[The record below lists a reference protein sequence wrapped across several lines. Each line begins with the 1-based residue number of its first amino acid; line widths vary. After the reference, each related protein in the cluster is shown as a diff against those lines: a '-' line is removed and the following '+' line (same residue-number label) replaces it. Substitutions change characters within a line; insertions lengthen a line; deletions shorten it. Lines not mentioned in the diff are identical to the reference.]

1 MKSFLVRV
9 KDSFSRYK
17 KHDERW
23 KHFVLGILVSFISL
37 FAFLSIIQEYFENG
51 GNYII
56 DKVSIN
62 FVKSIE
68 TPLLNKIV
76 YNITI
81 LGNSKSVIVIT
92 IIGVLFLIYKKLKS
106 EAAFLALNILGV
118 WLLNE
123 ALKAFFKRNR
133 PDIRIIEVH
142 GYSLPSGHAMIF
154 MTLAIITSYLIL
166 IHLKGMSIRWFFATL
181 LIMLAIAIG
190 LSRVYLRVHYLSDVL
205 AGWSAGAFWSALNII
220 FNRYSYYKKNARR
233 F

>member
-1 MKSFLVRV
+1 MKSFLVRF
-9 KDSFSRYK
+9 KDSFSKYR

-23 KHFVLGILVSFISL
+23 KYFVLGILVSFISL

-51 GNYII
+51 GNYAI
-56 DKVSIN
+56 DKVAIN

-68 TPLLNKIV
+68 TPLLSKIIYKITMLGNSLAV
-76 YNITI
+76 IIITI
-81 LGNSKSVIVIT
+81 LAA
-92 IIGVLFLIYKKLKS
+92 LFLIYKNLKN
-106 EAAFLALNILGV
+106 EAGFLTLNILGV

-123 ALKAFFKRNR
+123 ALKASFKRNR
-133 PDIRIIEVH
+133 PDIRIIEVR

-154 MTLAIITSYLIL
+154 MTLAIMASYLIL
-166 IHLKGMSIRWFFATL
+166 IHLKAMPIRWFFATL
-181 LIMLAIAIG
+181 LIILAIAIG

-220 FNRYSYYKKNARR
+220 FHRYSYYKKNAKR

>member
-1 MKSFLVRV
+1 MNSFFIRF
-9 KDSFSRYK
+9 KYSFSKYK

-23 KHFVLGILVSFISL
+23 KYLVLGILVSFISL
-37 FAFLSIIQEYFENG
+37 FVFLSIIEDYFENG
-51 GNYII
+51 GNYAI
-56 DKVSIN
+56 DKISIN

-68 TPLLNKIV
+68 TPLLSKTV

-81 LGNSKSVIVIT
+81 LGNSSSVIVIT
-92 IIGVLFLIYKKLKS
+92 LLGTLFLIYKNLKN
-106 EAAFLALNILGV
+106 EAVFLASNILGV

-154 MTLAIITSYLIL
+154 MTLAIISSYLIL
-166 IHLKGMSIRWFFATL
+166 IYLKGMPIRWFFPTL
-181 LIMLAIAIG
+181 LIILGIAIG

-220 FNRYSYYKKNARR
+220 FHRYSHYKKNARH

>member
-1 MKSFLVRV
+1 MKSFFIRFKHSL
-9 KDSFSRYK
+9 STYK

-23 KHFVLGILVSFISL
+23 KYLVLGVLVSFISL
-37 FAFLSIIQEYFENG
+37 FAFLSIIEDYFENG
-51 GNYII
+51 GNYAI
-56 DKVSIN
+56 DKVAIN

-68 TPLLNKIV
+68 TPLLSKIV
-76 YNITI
+76 YSITT
-81 LGNSKSVIVIT
+81 LGNSSGVIILT
-92 IIGVLFLIYKKLKS
+92 LLGASFLIYKKLKS
-106 EAAFLALNILGV
+106 EAAFLSLNILGV

-154 MTLAIITSYLIL
+154 MTLAIIASYLIL
-166 IHLKGMSIRWFFATL
+166 IHLKGMTIRWFFATL
-181 LIMLAIAIG
+181 LIILAIAIG

-220 FNRYSYYKKNARR
+220 FHRYSHYKKNSKH

>member
-1 MKSFLVRV
+1 LKSFLVGF
-9 KDSFSRYK
+9 KDSFSKYK

-23 KHFVLGILVSFISL
+23 KHLVLGILVSFISL
-37 FAFLSIIQEYFENG
+37 FVFLNIIEEYFENG
-51 GNYII
+51 GNYAI
-56 DKVSIN
+56 DKIAIN

-68 TPLLNKIV
+68 TPLLSKIV
-76 YNITI
+76 YKVTTIGNSSSVIIITI
-81 LGNSKSVIVIT
+81 LG
-92 IIGVLFLIYKKLKS
+92 VLFLVYKNFKN
-106 EAAFLALNILGV
+106 EALFLASNILGV

-154 MTLAIITSYLIL
+154 MTLAIIASYLIL
-166 IHLKGMSIRWFFATL
+166 IYLKGMPIRWFFTTL

-220 FNRYSYYKKNARR
+220 FHRYSHYKKNARH

>member
-1 MKSFLVRV
+1 MKSFFIRF
-9 KDSFSRYK
+9 KDSFYKYK

-23 KHFVLGILVSFISL
+23 KHFALGIVISFISL
-37 FAFLSIIQEYFENG
+37 FAFLSIIEEYFENG
-51 GNYII
+51 GNYAI
-56 DKVSIN
+56 DKVAIN

-68 TPLLNKIV
+68 TPLLSKII
-76 YNITI
+76 YKITI
-81 LGNSKSVIVIT
+81 LGNSSSVI
-92 IIGVLFLIYKKLKS
+92 IIIILGALFLIYRNLKN
-106 EAAFLALNILGV
+106 EAVFLVSNILGV

-154 MTLAIITSYLIL
+154 MTLAIIASYLIL
-166 IHLKGMSIRWFFATL
+166 IHLKNMPIRWFFAIM
-181 LIMLAIAIG
+181 LIMLAIVIG
-190 LSRVYLRVHYLSDVL
+190 VSRVYLRVHYLSDVL

-220 FNRYSYYKKNARR
+220 FHRYSYYKKNAKR

>member
-1 MKSFLVRV
+1 MKSFFIRF
-9 KDSFSRYK
+9 KDSFSKYK
-17 KHDERW
+17 EHDERW
-23 KHFVLGILVSFISL
+23 KYLVLGSLVSFISL
-37 FAFLSIIQEYFENG
+37 FIFLSIIEDYFENG
-51 GNYII
+51 GNYAI
-56 DKVSIN
+56 DKVAID

-76 YNITI
+76 YIITI
-81 LGNSKSVIVIT
+81 LGNSLSVIIIT
-92 IIGVLFLIYKKLKS
+92 ILGALFLIHKNLKN
-106 EAAFLALNILGV
+106 EALFLALNILGV

-154 MTLAIITSYLIL
+154 MTLAIIASYLIL
-166 IHLKGMSIRWFFATL
+166 IHLKGMSIRWVFSAL
-181 LIMLAIAIG
+181 LIILAIAIG

-205 AGWSAGAFWSALNII
+205 AGWSAGAFWSALNIV
-220 FNRYSYYKKNARR
+220 FHRYSYYRKNAT

>member
-1 MKSFLVRV
+1 MKSFFVRF
-9 KDSFSRYK
+9 KDSFYKYK

-23 KHFVLGILVSFISL
+23 KYFALGIVISFISL
-37 FAFLSIIQEYFENG
+37 FAFLNIIEDYFENG
-51 GNYII
+51 GNYAI
-56 DKVSIN
+56 DKAAIN

-68 TPLLNKIV
+68 TPLLSKMV
-76 YNITI
+76 YKVTIIGNPSSVIIITI
-81 LGNSKSVIVIT
+81 LGA
-92 IIGVLFLIYKKLKS
+92 LFLIYKNLKN
-106 EAAFLALNILGV
+106 EAVFLASNILGV

-154 MTLAIITSYLIL
+154 MTLAIIASYLIL
-166 IHLKGMSIRWFFATL
+166 IHLKGMPIRWFLAAL
-181 LIMLAIAIG
+181 LIMIAIAIG

-205 AGWSAGAFWSALNII
+205 AGWSAGVFWSALNII
-220 FNRYSYYKKNARR
+220 FHRYSHYKKNAKH